1 MLENKDFLKL
11 YDDVFDEE
19 GKVKTVGRAHTKALI
34 EACEQYSQEIDF
46 GNKSTGFMNVENIKL
61 LRNKLQE
68 TK

>member
-1 MLENKDFLKL
+1 MLENKDFLNL

-19 GKVKTVGRAHTKALI
+19 GKIKAVGREHTKALI

>member
-19 GKVKTVGRAHTKALI
+19 GKVKAVGRKHTKALI

>member
-19 GKVKTVGRAHTKALI
+19 GKVKAVGREHTKALI
-34 EACEQYSQEIDF
+34 EACEQYSQDIDF

>member
-1 MLENKDFLKL
+1 MLENKDFLEL
-11 YDDVFDEE
+11 YNDVFDEE
-19 GKVKTVGRAHTKALI
+19 GKVKAVGREHTKALI